1 MVGFLNSIL
10 IVKSVLLFFKS
21 EVFTIFLVNVG
32 AEWRKPREL
41 NLLRRGVK
49 QRRTTHEWRTTCFFP
64 HQVASVFLSQCWS
77 WSDWAPAQIN
87 HSFTFFH
94 NLQGVFFKWDPP
106 ISVPKRKPPSSHIGQ
121 TILILNSTFNGSLSL
136 CSLPLFYLTPPDS
149 PPHGHMC
156 GSYQPVCLGMLSAI
170 TDTQNSQKKQLAVHT
185 NFLFSEFFL

>member
-1 MVGFLNSIL
+1 MHEYIKWYLWMVGFLNSIL

-94 NLQGVFFKWDPP
+94 NLQGVCFKWDHP
-106 ISVPKRKPPSSHIGQ
+106 ISVPKRKPPSSQSQHRFYWNSSCDW
-121 TILILNSTFNGSLSL
+121 LIRCFTFGTEIEGSHLKK
-136 CSLPLFYLTPPDS
+136 TPCTFSPERHRDS
-149 PPHGHMC
+149 
-156 GSYQPVCLGMLSAI
+156 VRA
-170 TDTQNSQKKQLAVHT
+170 
-185 NFLFSEFFL
+185 